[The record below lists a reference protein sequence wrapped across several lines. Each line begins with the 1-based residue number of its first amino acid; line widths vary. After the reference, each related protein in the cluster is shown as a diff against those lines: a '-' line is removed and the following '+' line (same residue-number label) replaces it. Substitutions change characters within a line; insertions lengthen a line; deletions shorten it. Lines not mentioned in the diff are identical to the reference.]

1 MTLGDLMKHGGVV
14 VVGVW
19 DERKVNG
26 FKREGPRLAVEFLQH
41 SVQTS
46 ARQISVNQR
55 DTSVI
60 SIKSALNTA

>member
-26 FKREGPRLAVEFLQH
+26 FKREGPRLAVEFLQR
-41 SVQTS
+41 S
-46 ARQISVNQR
+46 NQR
-55 DTSVI
+55 AS
-60 SIKSALNTA
+60 NQR